1 MATALHFDI
10 DLLFVQPVT
19 DGPVHHN
26 HTEGIKQRTILG
38 NARNEF
44 AYFFIEPS
52 EWTEVFRD
60 SFCIDSVWYTNEA
73 EQPWKKSTQY
83 KNEQWIF
90 SKHIKEFGEPS
101 CCLFKFYKINH
112 GGNRIDGEPGCV
124 YGIRTGPDFFVNWE
138 DHVPDKTGDDE

>member
-73 EQPWKKSTQY
+73 DGFTPSPSFMSARPLGKKALNAKTNKAFFPNTS
-83 KNEQWIF
+83 KNLV
-90 SKHIKEFGEPS
+90 SHPVACLNSIK
-101 CCLFKFYKINH
+101 
-112 GGNRIDGEPGCV
+112 
-124 YGIRTGPDFFVNWE
+124 
-138 DHVPDKTGDDE
+138 